1 MKARPII
8 YSVLAVILIAAGIY
22 TISNNKKKN
31 QAETAIVSQKNE
43 FISVNVTQAKYEHI
57 TNDYSSN
64 GTFAP
69 YQELSFPSE
78 ISGRIVRVLVDEG
91 SYVRVGQT
99 VATIKKDQLEVDN
112 SNANATYQN
121 AVVDNQRYENA
132 FKTGGVTK
140 QQVDNSRLQ
149 VKNAKAQLQQ
159 ANLRI
164 GDTNVRASINGI
176 INKRLIE
183 PGSVVS
189 PGTVMFE
196 IVNVSRLK
204 LKVNV
209 NESQVA
215 SMKVGDEIDVKAS
228 VYPDTPFKGRISFI
242 APLADA
248 SLNFPVEIEINNSNE
263 NKLRAG
269 MYGTAVFNAKD
280 SGTAHAILVLP
291 KDAFVGGVSS
301 NEVFVVNKDNTV
313 KLTKVVVGRIF
324 GSQIEILDGIK
335 EGQTVVTTG
344 QINLIDG
351 AKIKIVK

>member
-1 MKARPII
+1 MKTRPII
-8 YSVLAVILIAAGIY
+8 YSVIAAILIAAGVY
-22 TISNNKKKN
+22 TLINNKKQN
-31 QAETAIVSQKNE
+31 EAETAIVAQKNTDV
-43 FISVNVTQAKYEHI
+43 SVNVIQAKYEYI
-57 TNDYSSN
+57 NNDYSAN

-91 SYVRVGQT
+91 SYVRAGQT

-112 SNANATYQN
+112 SNANAAYQN

-149 VKNAKAQLQQ
+149 VKNARAQLQQ

-164 GDTNVRASINGI
+164 GDTNVRASISGI

-189 PGTVMFE
+189 PGTVMFD

-209 NESQVA
+209 NEAQVA
-215 SMKVGDEIDVKAS
+215 SMRVGDEIDVKAS
-228 VYPDTPFKGRISFI
+228 VYPDVAFKGRINFI
-242 APLADA
+242 APLADS
-248 SLNFPVEIEINNSNE
+248 SLNFPVEIEINNSTE
-263 NKLRAG
+263 KVLRAG
-269 MYGTAVFNAKD
+269 MYGTAIFNARD
-280 SGTAHAILVLP
+280 SGTQQAMLVLP
-291 KDAFVGGVSS
+291 KDAFVNGVSS
-301 NEVFVVNKDNTV
+301 NQVFVVNPDNTV
-313 KLTKVVVGRIF
+313 KLTTLVIGRIF
-324 GSQIEILDGIK
+324 GNQIEILEGIK
-335 EGQTVVTTG
+335 EGVQVVTTG
-344 QINLIDG
+344 QINLING
-351 AKIKIVK
+351 AKVKIVK

>member
-1 MKARPII
+1 MKAKPIL
-8 YSVLAVILIAAGIY
+8 YSLLAIILIAAGIY
-22 TISNNKKKN
+22 KITSNKKKN
-31 QAETAIVSQKNE
+31 QAETAIVAQKNAD
-43 FISVNVTQAKYEHI
+43 ISVNITEAKYEHI

-69 YQELSFPSE
+69 YQELAFPSE
-78 ISGRIVRVLVDEG
+78 ISGRIVRVLVDDG

-99 VATIKKDQLEVDN
+99 VATIKKDKLEVDN
-112 SNANATYQN
+112 SNANAAYQN

-140 QQVDNSRLQ
+140 QQVDLSRLQ

-164 GDTNVRASINGI
+164 GDTNVRATISGI

-215 SMKVGDEIDVKAS
+215 SMKLGDEIEVKAS
-228 VYPDTPFKGRISFI
+228 VYPDAVFKGRISFI

-248 SLNFPVEIEINNSNE
+248 SLNFPVEIEISNNSE
-263 NKLRAG
+263 NQLRAG
-269 MYGTAVFNAKD
+269 MYGTAVFNSKE
-280 SGTAHAILVLP
+280 SGTAHSMLVLP
-291 KDAFVGGVSS
+291 KDAFVNGVSS
-301 NEVFVVNKDNTV
+301 NQVFIVNGDNTV
-313 KLTKVVVGRIF
+313 KLTKLVIGRIF
-324 GSQIEILDGIK
+324 GDQVEVLSGIK
-335 EGQTVVTTG
+335 EGQKVVTTG
-344 QINLIDG
+344 QINLVDG

>member
-8 YSVLAVILIAAGIY
+8 YTVLALILVAAGVY
-22 TISNNKKKN
+22 TLINNKKKN
-31 QAETAIVSQKNE
+31 EAETAIVAQKNTD
-43 FISVNVTQAKYEHI
+43 ISVNVTQAKYEHI

-91 SYVRVGQT
+91 SYVKVGQT

-112 SNANATYQN
+112 SNANAAYQN

-132 FKTGGVTK
+132 YKTGGVTK
-140 QQVDNSRLQ
+140 QQLDNSRLQ
-149 VKNAKAQLQQ
+149 VKNASAQLKQ

-164 GDTNVRASINGI
+164 GDTNVRASISGI

-215 SMKVGDEIDVKAS
+215 NLRVGDEIDVKAS
-228 VYPDTPFKGRISFI
+228 VYPDADFKGRISFI

-248 SLNFPVEIEINNSNE
+248 SLNFPVEIEISNTSNNQ
-263 NKLRAG
+263 LRAG
-269 MYGTAVFNAKD
+269 MYGTAIFNSKD
-280 SGTAHAILVLP
+280 SGTQHAMLVLP
-291 KDAFVGGVSS
+291 KDAFVNGVSS
-301 NEVFVVNKDNTV
+301 SQVFVVQPNNTV
-313 KLTKVVVGRIF
+313 KLTKVVTGRIF
-324 GSQIEILDGIK
+324 GDQIEILSGIK
-335 EGQTVVTTG
+335 EGTTVVTTG
-344 QINLIDG
+344 QINLIEG
-351 AKIKIVK
+351 AKVKIVK

>member
-8 YSVLAVILIAAGIY
+8 YSGLVVVLIAAGVY
-22 TISNNKKKN
+22 TLSNNKKKN
-31 QAETAIVSQKNE
+31 EADTAIVAQKNAD
-43 FISVNVTQAKYEHI
+43 ISVNATQAKYQHI
-57 TNDYSSN
+57 STDYSSN
-64 GTFAP
+64 GIFAP
-69 YQELSFPSE
+69 NQELSFPSE
-78 ISGRIVRVLVDEG
+78 ISGRIMRVLVDEG

-112 SNANATYQN
+112 SNAKVTYQN

-149 VKNAKAQLQQ
+149 VKNAKAQLEQ

-164 GDTNVRASINGI
+164 GDTNVRATINGI
-176 INKRLIE
+176 VNKRLIE

-196 IVNVSRLK
+196 IVNVSSLK

-215 SMKVGDEIDVKAS
+215 GMRVGDEIDVKAS
-228 VYPDTPFKGRISFI
+228 VYPDAVYRGRIGFI

-248 SLNFPVEIEINNSNE
+248 SLNFPVEIEIANSSE
-263 NKLRAG
+263 NQLRAG
-269 MYGTAVFNAKD
+269 MYGTAVFSSKE
-280 SGTAHAILVLP
+280 SGTSHAMLVLP
-291 KDAFVGGVSS
+291 KDAFVNGVSS
-301 NEVFVVNKDNTV
+301 SQVFVVQPNNTV
-313 KLTKVVVGRIF
+313 KLTKLVTGRIF
-324 GSQIEILDGIK
+324 GDQIEILSGIK
-335 EGQTVVTTG
+335 EGETVVTTG